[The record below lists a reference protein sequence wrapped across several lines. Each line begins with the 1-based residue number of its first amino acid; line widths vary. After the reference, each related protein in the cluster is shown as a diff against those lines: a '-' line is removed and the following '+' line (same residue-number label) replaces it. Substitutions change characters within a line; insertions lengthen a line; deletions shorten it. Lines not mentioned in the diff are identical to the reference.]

1 MIPLHLIE
9 TFVIYAENQNLAKT
23 AKILGQTQ
31 PSASRQIVQF
41 QGYFKKALF
50 QQKGPS
56 KKLSAYGQ
64 EVCNYYKD
72 GIGNLR
78 NLRFRFDSHTILD
91 QKNIL
96 TLAARPEIL

>member
-41 QGYFKKALF
+41 QGYFKKSLF
-50 QQKGPS
+50 Q
-56 KKLSAYGQ
+56 
-64 EVCNYYKD
+64 
-72 GIGNLR
+72 
-78 NLRFRFDSHTILD
+78 
-91 QKNIL
+91 
-96 TLAARPEIL
+96 